1 MSNRIIDLT
10 LSSGIVGTESIP
22 GTEQVAIEETTP
34 KNKRY
39 TWNMVL
45 DWIKSKTL
53 NSALVLKN
61 LAVSSRAVTG
71 TQLFAAGTSITGIV
85 LCENSTAEEMVYPV
99 SVKIGTTAGGDDILP
114 LTECPLGNGEGT
126 RISISYFKNTS
137 YILYLTMTAYEVEPD
152 YMFKVAVIFETLKTK

>member
-1 MSNRIIDLT
+1 MSNRIIDLA
-10 LSSGIVGTESIP
+10 LSSAIIGTESIP

-45 DWIKSKTL
+45 DWFKSKTF
-53 NSALVLKN
+53 NPVLKN
-61 LAVSSRAVTG
+61 LTVSNSTVTG
-71 TQLFAAGTSITGIV
+71 TQSFAAGTSIIGIV
-85 LCENSTAEEMVYPV
+85 LCENSTSEEMVFPV
-99 SVKIGTTAGGDDILP
+99 SVKIGTTPGGDDILP

-137 YILYLTMTAYEVEPD
+137 YTLYLTMTAYGVEPE
-152 YMFKVAVIFETLKTK
+152 YTFKVAVIFETLKTK

>member
-1 MSNRIIDLT
+1 MSNRIIDLA
-10 LSSGIVGTESIP
+10 LSSAIVGTESIP

-45 DWIKSKTL
+45 DWFKSRTF
-53 NSALVLKN
+53 NPVLKN
-61 LAVSSRAVTG
+61 LTVSNSTVTG
-71 TQLFAAGTSITGIV
+71 TQLFAAGTSIIGIV
-85 LCENSTAEEMVYPV
+85 LCENSTLEEMVFPV

-126 RISISYFKNTS
+126 RISISHFKNTS
-137 YILYLTMTAYEVEPD
+137 YTLYLTMTAYGVEPE
-152 YMFKVAVIFETLKTK
+152 YTFKVAVIFETLKTK